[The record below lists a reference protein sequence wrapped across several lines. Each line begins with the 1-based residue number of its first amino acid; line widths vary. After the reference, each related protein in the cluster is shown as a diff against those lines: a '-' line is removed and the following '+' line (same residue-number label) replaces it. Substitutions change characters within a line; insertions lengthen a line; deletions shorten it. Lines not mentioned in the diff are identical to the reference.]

1 MFGRRIGIVPHKIAR
16 SFYLKYPYQTIDEKF
31 LPEKEKRFHTKF
43 QREQSPA
50 ELYHYLENE
59 EIGGKIRNSNG
70 EIRRDGKYSY
80 QELECLVV
88 GRNYYGQCGFVDDN
102 WQQVEVNIPNYEDRM
117 EGKLFIE
124 PTRGRVNDFDISFA
138 STGHCSDMCYI

>member
-1 MFGRRIGIVPHKIAR
+1 MPHKIAAR

-31 LPEKEKRFHTKF
+31 LPKKEKIF
-43 QREQSPA
+43 QKNIPHIKSPT
-50 ELYHYLENE
+50 ELNHYLENE

-70 EIRRDGKYSY
+70 GIRRDGQYRL

-88 GRNYYGQCGFVDDN
+88 GRNYYGQCGFVDDTL
-102 WQQVEVNIPNYEDRM
+102 QQVEVNIPNYEDRM

-124 PTRGRVNDFDISFA
+124 PTRGESMILTFHLPPLATAVICVTYNIDRV
-138 STGHCSDMCYI
+138 

>member
-1 MFGRRIGIVPHKIAR
+1 MIGRRIGIVPHKIAR

-31 LPEKEKRFHTKF
+31 LPEKEKIFHSKF

-70 EIRRDGKYSY
+70 EIRRD
-80 QELECLVV
+80 EHCLD
-88 GRNYYGQCGFVDDN
+88 YGGTDVILYPCHGV
-102 WQQVEVNIPNYEDRM
+102 
-117 EGKLFIE
+117 
-124 PTRGRVNDFDISFA
+124 RGNQWWIYDTQNRQSW
-138 STGHCSDMCYI
+138 